1 MDQAG
6 RILFTAMENKGKSMI
21 KNIVFDVG
29 KVLVDFDWQG
39 FMSALNFPPE
49 IYEKVAGA
57 TVLSELW
64 NEFDRS
70 KMSDEEILKGFL
82 EKAPDCEKEIMQF
95 WDNLGSCIRRYE
107 YAHDWIRSLQ
117 AQGYK
122 VYLLSNYPRRIYSQ
136 SIEELSF
143 VEEVDGAIFSYE
155 VQAVKPEP
163 EIYEALLKKYHL
175 DPTECVFLDDNRGN
189 IIAANQ
195 LGMATIHFHTKS
207 QAEEE
212 LRSLGVE

>member
-1 MDQAG
+1 
-6 RILFTAMENKGKSMI
+6 MI

-39 FMSALNFPPE
+39 FMDTLAFPPE
-49 IYEKVAGA
+49 IYEKVANA
-57 TVLSELW
+57 TVLSDLW

-70 KMSDEEILKGFL
+70 RMSDEEILQGFL
-82 EKAPDCEKEIMQF
+82 EKAPDCETEIMRF
-95 WDNLGSCIRRYE
+95 WNNMGNCIKRYD
-107 YAHDWIRSLQ
+107 YAHSWIQSLQ
-117 AQGYK
+117 EMGYR
-122 VYLLSNYPRRIYSQ
+122 VYLLSNYSRRMYFQ

-143 VEEVDGAIFSYE
+143 VEQVDGAVFSFE
-155 VQAVKPEP
+155 VQATKPER
-163 EIYEALLKKYHL
+163 EIYDALLEKYQMN
-175 DPTECVFLDDNRGN
+175 PTECVFLDDNRSN

-212 LRSLGVE
+212 LKSLGVGERKG

>member
-1 MDQAG
+1 
-6 RILFTAMENKGKSMI
+6 MI

-39 FMSALNFPPE
+39 FMDTLAFPPE
-49 IYEKVAGA
+49 IYEKVANA
-57 TVLSELW
+57 TVLSDLW

-70 KMSDEEILKGFL
+70 RMSDEEILQGFL
-82 EKAPDCEKEIMQF
+82 EKAPDCETEIMRF
-95 WDNLGSCIRRYE
+95 WNNMGNCIKRYD
-107 YAHDWIRSLQ
+107 YAHSWIQSLQ
-117 AQGYK
+117 EMEYR
-122 VYLLSNYPRRIYSQ
+122 VYLLSNYSRRMYFQ

-143 VEEVDGAIFSYE
+143 VEQVDGAVFSFE
-155 VQAVKPEP
+155 VQATKPER
-163 EIYEALLKKYHL
+163 EIYDALLEKYQL
-175 DPTECVFLDDNRGN
+175 NPTECVFLDDNRSN

-212 LRSLGVE
+212 LKSLGVGERKG

>member
-1 MDQAG
+1 
-6 RILFTAMENKGKSMI
+6 MI
-21 KNIVFDVG
+21 KHVIFDVG

-39 FMSALNFPPE
+39 FFDSLEFPQE
-49 IYEKVAGA
+49 VYDKVANA

-64 NEFDRS
+64 NEFDRGR
-70 KMSDEEILKGFL
+70 MSDEEILAGFL
-82 EKAPDCEKEIMQF
+82 KKAPDCEQEIMRF
-95 WDNLGSCIRRYE
+95 WNNIGNCIKRYD
-107 YAHDWIRSLQ
+107 YAFSWIRELREK
-117 AQGYK
+117 GYQ
-122 VYLLSNYPRRIYSQ
+122 VYLLSNYPRRLYFQ
-136 SIEELSF
+136 SIEELAF

-163 EIYEALLKKYHL
+163 EIYEALLKKYQL
-175 DPTECVFLDDNRGN
+175 NPTECVFVDDNRGN

-212 LRSLGVE
+212 LKSLGVR

>member
-1 MDQAG
+1 
-6 RILFTAMENKGKSMI
+6 MI

-39 FMSALNFPPE
+39 FMDTLAFPPE
-49 IYEKVAGA
+49 IYEKVANA
-57 TVLSELW
+57 TVLSDLW

-70 KMSDEEILKGFL
+70 RMSDEEILQGFL
-82 EKAPDCEKEIMQF
+82 EKVPDCETEIMRF
-95 WDNLGSCIRRYE
+95 WNNMGNCIKRYD
-107 YAHDWIRSLQ
+107 YAHSWIQSLQ
-117 AQGYK
+117 EMGYR
-122 VYLLSNYPRRIYSQ
+122 VYLLSNYSRRMYFQ

-143 VEEVDGAIFSYE
+143 VEQVDGTVFSFE
-155 VQAVKPEP
+155 VQATKPER
-163 EIYEALLKKYHL
+163 EIYDALLEKYQL
-175 DPTECVFLDDNRGN
+175 NPTECVFLDDNRSN

-212 LRSLGVE
+212 LKSLGVGERKG

>member
-1 MDQAG
+1 
-6 RILFTAMENKGKSMI
+6 MI

-39 FMSALNFPPE
+39 FMDTLVFSPE
-49 IYEKVAGA
+49 VYEKVANA

-70 KMSDEEILKGFL
+70 RMSDEEILEGFL
-82 EKAPDCEKEIMQF
+82 DKAPDCEMEIMRF
-95 WDNLGSCIRRYE
+95 WNNMGNCIKQYD
-107 YAHDWIRSLQ
+107 YATPWIQSLQ
-117 AQGYK
+117 KKGYR
-122 VYLLSNYPRRIYSQ
+122 VYLLSNYSRRMYFQ

-155 VQAVKPEP
+155 VQAIKPEP
-163 EIYEALLKKYHL
+163 EIYEALLKKYDL
-175 DPTECVFLDDNRGN
+175 NPTECVFLDDNRNN

-212 LRSLGVE
+212 LKSLGVGVDER

>member
-1 MDQAG
+1 
-6 RILFTAMENKGKSMI
+6 MI

-39 FMSALNFPPE
+39 FMDTLAFPPE
-49 IYEKVAGA
+49 IYEKVANA
-57 TVLSELW
+57 TVLSDLW

-70 KMSDEEILKGFL
+70 RMPDEEILQGFL
-82 EKAPDCEKEIMQF
+82 EKEPDCEAEIMRF
-95 WDNLGSCIRRYE
+95 WNNMGNCIKQYD
-107 YAHDWIRSLQ
+107 YAHSWIGSLQ
-117 AQGYK
+117 EMGYR
-122 VYLLSNYPRRIYSQ
+122 VYLLSNYSRRMYFQ

-143 VEEVDGAIFSYE
+143 VEQVDGAVFSFE
-155 VQAVKPEP
+155 VQATKPER
-163 EIYEALLKKYHL
+163 EIYDALLEKYQL
-175 DPTECVFLDDNRGN
+175 NPTECVFLDDNRSN

-212 LRSLGVE
+212 LKSLGVGERKG

>member
-1 MDQAG
+1 
-6 RILFTAMENKGKSMI
+6 MI

-39 FMSALNFPPE
+39 FMDTLDFSPE
-49 IYEKVAGA
+49 VYEKVANA

-70 KMSDEEILKGFL
+70 RMSDEEILEGFL
-82 EKAPDCEKEIMQF
+82 DKVPDCEMEIMRF
-95 WDNLGSCIRRYE
+95 WNNMGNCIKQYD
-107 YAHDWIRSLQ
+107 YATPWIQSLQ
-117 AQGYK
+117 KKGYR
-122 VYLLSNYPRRIYSQ
+122 VYLLSNYSRRMYFQ

-155 VQAVKPEP
+155 VQAIKPEP
-163 EIYEALLKKYHL
+163 EIYEALLKKYDL
-175 DPTECVFLDDNRGN
+175 NPTECVFLDDNRNN

-212 LRSLGVE
+212 LKSLGVGVDER

>member
-1 MDQAG
+1 MTS
-6 RILFTAMENKGKSMI
+6 FTAMEDKGKNMI

-39 FMSALNFPPE
+39 FMDTLDLTPDV
-49 IYEKVAGA
+49 YEKVANA

-70 KMSDEEILKGFL
+70 KMSDEEILRGFL
-82 EKAPDCEKEIMQF
+82 EKAPDCEMEIMRF
-95 WDNLGSCIRRYE
+95 WNNMGNCIKRYE
-107 YAHDWIRSLQ
+107 YAHSWISSLQ
-117 AQGYK
+117 EKGYK
-122 VYLLSNYPRRIYSQ
+122 VYLLSNYSRRMYFQ

-155 VQAVKPEP
+155 VQATKPEL
-163 EIYEALLKKYHL
+163 EIYEALLKKYGL
-175 DPTECVFLDDNRGN
+175 NPTECVFLDDNRGN

-212 LRSLGVE
+212 LKSLGVGMDEA

>member
-1 MDQAG
+1 
-6 RILFTAMENKGKSMI
+6 MI

-39 FMSALNFPPE
+39 FMDTLAFPPE
-49 IYEKVAGA
+49 IYEKVANA
-57 TVLSELW
+57 TVLSDLW

-70 KMSDEEILKGFL
+70 RMSDEEILQGFL
-82 EKAPDCEKEIMQF
+82 EKAPDCETEIMRF
-95 WDNLGSCIRRYE
+95 WNNMGNCIKRYD
-107 YAHDWIRSLQ
+107 YAHSWIQSLQ
-117 AQGYK
+117 EMGYR
-122 VYLLSNYPRRIYSQ
+122 VYLLSNYSRRMYFQ

-143 VEEVDGAIFSYE
+143 VEQVDGAVFSFE
-155 VQAVKPEP
+155 VQATKPER
-163 EIYEALLKKYHL
+163 EIYDALLEKYQL
-175 DPTECVFLDDNRGN
+175 NPTECVFLDDNRSN

-212 LRSLGVE
+212 LKSLGVGERKG

>member
-1 MDQAG
+1 
-6 RILFTAMENKGKSMI
+6 MI

-39 FMSALNFPPE
+39 FMDTLAFPPE
-49 IYEKVAGA
+49 IYEKVANA
-57 TVLSELW
+57 TVLSDLW

-70 KMSDEEILKGFL
+70 RMSDEEILQGFL
-82 EKAPDCEKEIMQF
+82 EKVPDCETEIMRF
-95 WDNLGSCIRRYE
+95 WNNMGNCIKRSMSRP
-107 YAHDWIRSLQ
+107 ARPWIQSLQ
-117 AQGYK
+117 EMGYR
-122 VYLLSNYPRRIYSQ
+122 VYLLSNYSRRMYFQ

-143 VEEVDGAIFSYE
+143 VEQVDGAVFSFE
-155 VQAVKPEP
+155 VQATKPER
-163 EIYEALLKKYHL
+163 EIYDALLEKYQL
-175 DPTECVFLDDNRGN
+175 NPTECVFLDDNRSN

-212 LRSLGVE
+212 LKSLGVGERKG

>member
-1 MDQAG
+1 
-6 RILFTAMENKGKSMI
+6 MI

-70 KMSDEEILKGFL
+70 KMSD
-82 EKAPDCEKEIMQF
+82 CEKEIMQF

-107 YAHDWIRSLQ
+107 YAHDWIQSLQ

>member
-1 MDQAG
+1 
-6 RILFTAMENKGKSMI
+6 MI

-39 FMSALNFPPE
+39 FMDTLAFPPE
-49 IYEKVAGA
+49 IYEKVANA
-57 TVLSELW
+57 TVLSDLW

-70 KMSDEEILKGFL
+70 RMSDEEILQGFL
-82 EKAPDCEKEIMQF
+82 EKVPDCETEIMRF
-95 WDNLGSCIRRYE
+95 WNNMGNCIKRYD
-107 YAHDWIRSLQ
+107 YAHSWIQSLQ
-117 AQGYK
+117 EMGYR
-122 VYLLSNYPRRIYSQ
+122 VYLLSNYSRRMYFQ

-143 VEEVDGAIFSYE
+143 VEQVDGAVFSFE
-155 VQAVKPEP
+155 VQATKPER
-163 EIYEALLKKYHL
+163 EIYDALLEKYQL
-175 DPTECVFLDDNRGN
+175 NPTECVFLDDNRSN

-212 LRSLGVE
+212 LKSLGVGERKG

>member
-1 MDQAG
+1 
-6 RILFTAMENKGKSMI
+6 MI

-39 FMSALNFPPE
+39 FMDTLGFPPDV
-49 IYEKVAGA
+49 YEKVANA

-70 KMSDEEILKGFL
+70 KMTDEEILEGFL
-82 EKAPDCEKEIMQF
+82 EKAPGCEKEIMQF
-95 WDNLGSCIRRYE
+95 WDNMGNCIKQYGYVHE
-107 YAHDWIRSLQ
+107 WIQRLKG
-117 AQGYK
+117 QGYG
-122 VYLLSNYPRRIYSQ
+122 VYLLSNYSRRMYSQ

-155 VQAVKPEP
+155 VQSTKPEP
-163 EIYEALLKKYHL
+163 EIYQALFQKYQL

-189 IIAANQ
+189 IVAANQ
-195 LGMATIHFHTKS
+195 RS
-207 QAEEE
+207 EERRVGKE
-212 LRSLGVE
+212 CM